1 MSLQGLVLDR
11 MGLYFDSAWAGIDKQ
26 IPNADYNARLQRH
39 TRVMSTLT
47 GFETAPSCIRETLPE
62 DLVEEFSPS
71 DGFSNIDR
79 LSLAEAFKYATY
91 CYYLTGGAADLTNKD
106 IGMLTQ
112 RIKASNAGYAPA
124 QVRMVLLCDTKLAK
138 RMMQQSDNKIVFDMF
153 LAATKRLGILPLK
166 SVESKET
173 SASTPATKP
182 SHGQPPKDKSPIPS
196 KQVKSVLK
204 LDPKAWNV
212 PIKGHEE
219 IRPDVNAVAMISD
232 SSLAC
237 QLYNKCRHSNSTIAL
252 VAPRDL
258 AINGCRPTMAII
270 PFIQSQE
277 GLPDRSIDLQV
288 WVHCISSK
296 PLQPI
301 TKREVVH
308 VSLQDKHTSVM
319 RCHIP
324 SALIQGFD
332 SLSFSKA
339 NKTLQISTISSLL
352 DEDQKHVIDAW
363 KITWDPSQ
371 NSYTCFIRVPSSKV
385 KDLLSKSKP
394 SSIILDVPLDFK
406 EKVSIVWLKKAG
418 SPLETSEVQ
427 ILMHEF
433 RHLGVFCKQGT
444 WAIRAEPEVAKNIR
458 NKLGQDGTPSFSV
471 SGLPVEF
478 IESEVKEFCSKLGWR
493 VTVDSHSRRCRSGK
507 ASWIVRS
514 EDSPPTSSTY
524 LFSDFQRYRIS
535 ITSTRKAPKA
545 PTVTK
550 TANDFQFLSFES
562 QAKALR
568 PPRSQDDA
576 PNPPSFASVAKGKG
590 KGKSKHQTVAN
601 QQRDL
606 SDRSRTPRPVPE
618 RTQLDITDR
627 LAATEQSIQELKM
640 MMTHIMAAL
649 QPSASA
655 PTYDPDDY
663 MSGPSTKRAL
673 DEEFGENFMG

>member
-1 MSLQGLVLDR
+1 M
-11 MGLYFDSAWAGIDKQ
+11 
-26 IPNADYNARLQRH
+26 
-39 TRVMSTLT
+39 
-47 GFETAPSCIRETLPE
+47 
-62 DLVEEFSPS
+62 
-71 DGFSNIDR
+71 
-79 LSLAEAFKYATY
+79 
-91 CYYLTGGAADLTNKD
+91 
-106 IGMLTQ
+106 
-112 RIKASNAGYAPA
+112 
-124 QVRMVLLCDTKLAK
+124 
-138 RMMQQSDNKIVFDMF
+138 
-153 LAATKRLGILPLK
+153 
-166 SVESKET
+166 
-173 SASTPATKP
+173 
-182 SHGQPPKDKSPIPS
+182 
-196 KQVKSVLK
+196 LK

-212 PIKGHEE
+212 PIKCHEE

-232 SSLAC
+232 SSIAC
-237 QLYNKCRHSNSTIAL
+237 QLYSKCRHSNASIAL

-277 GLPDRSIDLQV
+277 GLPDRSVDLQV
-288 WVHCISSK
+288 WVHCISAK

-324 SALIQGFD
+324 CALIQGFK
-332 SLSFSKA
+332 SQSFTKA
-339 NKTLQISTISSLL
+339 NKALQISTISSLL
-352 DEDQKHVIDAW
+352 DEDQKHIIDAW
-363 KITWDPSQ
+363 RIMWDSSH
-371 NSYTCFIRVPSSKV
+371 NTYTCFIRVPSSKV
-385 KDLLSKSKP
+385 KSLLSKSKP
-394 SSIILDVPLDFK
+394 SSVILDVPLDFK

-418 SPLETSEVQ
+418 SPLEASDVQ

-433 RHLGVFCKQGT
+433 QHLGVFCKQGT
-444 WAIRAEPEVAKNIR
+444 WAIRAEPEVAKDIR
-458 NKLGQDGTPSFSV
+458 TQLGQDCTPSFSL
-471 SGLPVEF
+471 SGIPVEF
-478 IESEVKEFCSKLGWR
+478 IDSEVKEFCSKLGWR
-493 VTVDSHSRRCRSGK
+493 VTVDSQSRRCRSGK

-576 PNPPSFASVAKGKG
+576 PNTPSFASVAKGKG
-590 KGKSKHQTVAN
+590 KGKSKQQLAFN

-606 SDRSRTPRPVPE
+606 SERSRTPRPVPE
-618 RTQLDITDR
+618 RAQLDITDR

-640 MMTHIMAAL
+640 MLTHIMAAVR
-649 QPSASA
+649 PSASA
-655 PTYDPDDY
+655 PSYDPDEY
-663 MSGPSTKRAL
+663 MSGPSTKRSL